1 MAAAATAFRGINHMK
16 KMKILGTAAALAL
29 LAGAPA
35 VAQDM
40 PKVVLGMS
48 GWTGFAPLTL
58 AADAGLFKKRGVD
71 VEIKFIPQKERHL
84 TVAAGATQAVA
95 TTVDTFVAWTS
106 AGVPL
111 TQVLLL
117 DKSKGGDGLA
127 VRNNINSVKDLKGK
141 TIAVD
146 GAGTTPYFVLMVM
159 LKRNGMGPKD
169 VQYATLA
176 PNPAAQAFV
185 AGQYDAASTYEPYL
199 SSIRNAPDKG
209 KILHTTIEY
218 PVVVDMLA
226 FQPDYIKKNP
236 KTVQAVVNGFF
247 DALDMIKK
255 EPAKSNEIMGAKVKQ
270 NGPDFAKSAAFIAWQ
285 DKAANQAYFKGD
297 LQAFMKEAADIQLE
311 SGVIKKIPDLK
322 ALVDDSFIK

>member
-1 MAAAATAFRGINHMK
+1 MK
-16 KMKILGTAAALAL
+16 KTWMTGAAAALAL
-29 LAGAPA
+29 FAAVPA
-35 VAQDM
+35 MAQDM
-40 PKVVLGMS
+40 PKIVLGMS

-58 AADAGLFKKRGVD
+58 AAEAGLFKKNGVD

-95 TTVDTFVAWTS
+95 TTVDTYVAWTA
-106 AGVPL
+106 AGIPL

-127 VRNNINSVKDLKGK
+127 VRNNINSIKELKGK

-159 LKRNGMGPKD
+159 LHRNGMGPKD

-218 PVVVDMLA
+218 PVVVDMVA
-226 FQPDYIKKNP
+226 FQPDFIKKNP
-236 KTVQAVVNGFF
+236 KVVQGVVNGFF

-270 NGPDFAKSAAFIAWQ
+270 TGEDFAKSASFIAWQ
-285 DKAANQAYFKGD
+285 DKAANQAYFKGE

-311 SGVIKKIPDLK
+311 SGVIKAIPDLK
-322 ALVDDSFIK
+322 ALVDDTFIK

>member
-1 MAAAATAFRGINHMK
+1 MTTRRIMGALAIAG
-16 KMKILGTAAALAL
+16 AAAL
-29 LAGAPA
+29 LASGP
-35 VAQDM
+35 VAQAADM

-48 GWTGFAPLTL
+48 GWTGFAPLSL
-58 AADAGLFKKRGVD
+58 AEEAGLFKKHGVD

-95 TTVDTFVAWTS
+95 TTVDTYVAWTS
-106 AGVPL
+106 AGIPL

-117 DKSKGGDGLA
+117 DKSKGGDGVA
-127 VRNNINSVKDLKGK
+127 VRSNINSIKDLKGK

-159 LKRNGMGPKD
+159 LHRNGLGPKD
-169 VQYATLA
+169 VQFATLA

-199 SSIRNAPDKG
+199 SSIRNAPNAG
-209 KILHTTIEY
+209 KIIATTIEY

-236 KTVQAVVNGFF
+236 KVVQGMVDGYF
-247 DALDMIKK
+247 DALAMIKSDPK
-255 EPAKSNEIMGAKVKQ
+255 KSYEIMGSKVKQ
-270 NGPDFAKSAAFIAWQ
+270 TGEQFEASAKFIAWQ

-297 LQAFMKEAADIQLE
+297 LQAFMKEAADIQLQ

-322 ALVDDSFIK
+322 PMVDGSFIK

>member
-1 MAAAATAFRGINHMK
+1 MAGMLLTA
-16 KMKILGTAAALAL
+16 GTAARAA
-29 LAGAPA
+29 
-35 VAQDM
+35 DM

-48 GWTGFAPLTL
+48 GWTGFAPLSL
-58 AADAGLFKKRGVD
+58 AEAAGLFKKHGVD

-95 TTVDTFVAWTS
+95 TTVDTYVAWTS
-106 AGVPL
+106 AGIPL

-117 DKSKGGDGLA
+117 DKSKGGDGVA
-127 VRNNINSVKDLKGK
+127 VRSNINSIKDLKGK

-159 LKRNGMGPKD
+159 LHRNGLGPKD
-169 VQYATLA
+169 VQFATLA

-199 SSIRNAPDKG
+199 SSIRNAPNAG
-209 KILHTTIEY
+209 KIIATTVEY

-236 KTVQAVVNGFF
+236 KIVQGVVDGWF
-247 DALDMIKK
+247 DALAMIKSDPK
-255 EPAKSNEIMGAKVKQ
+255 KSNEIMGSKVKQ
-270 NGPDFAKSAAFIAWQ
+270 TGEQFADSAKYIAWQ

-322 ALVDDSFIK
+322 PMVDDSFIK

>member
-1 MAAAATAFRGINHMK
+1 MTTRRIMGALAIAG
-16 KMKILGTAAALAL
+16 AAAL
-29 LAGAPA
+29 LASGPA
-35 VAQDM
+35 AQAADM

-48 GWTGFAPLTL
+48 GWTGFAPLSL
-58 AADAGLFKKRGVD
+58 AEEAGLFKKHGVD

-95 TTVDTFVAWTS
+95 TTVDTYIAWTS
-106 AGVPL
+106 AGIPL

-117 DKSKGGDGLA
+117 DKSKGGDGVA
-127 VRNNINSVKDLKGK
+127 VRSNINSIKDLKGK

-159 LKRNGMGPKD
+159 LHRNGLGPKD
-169 VQYATLA
+169 VQFATLA

-199 SSIRNAPDKG
+199 SSIRNAPNAG
-209 KILHTTIEY
+209 KIIATTIEY

-236 KTVQAVVNGFF
+236 KTVQGVVDGYF
-247 DALDMIKK
+247 DALAMIKSDPK
-255 EPAKSNEIMGAKVKQ
+255 KSYEIMGSKVKQ
-270 NGPDFAKSAAFIAWQ
+270 TGEQFEASAKFIAWQ

-297 LQAFMKEAADIQLE
+297 LQAFMKEAADIQLQ

-322 ALVDDSFIK
+322 PMVDGSFIK

>member
-1 MAAAATAFRGINHMK
+1 MTKTLMAGVAAAVALF
-16 KMKILGTAAALAL
+16 AA
-29 LAGAPA
+29 PTM
-35 VAQDM
+35 AQD
-40 PKVVLGMS
+40 KIVLGMS

-58 AADAGLFKKRGVD
+58 AAEAGLFKKHGVD

-95 TTVDTFVAWTS
+95 TTVDTFVAWTA

-127 VRNNINSVKDLKGK
+127 VRANINKITDLKGK

-146 GAGTTPYFVLMVM
+146 GAGTTPYFTLLAFM
-159 LKRNGMGPKD
+159 KRNGMSPKD
-169 VQYATLA
+169 VQFATLG
-176 PNPAAQAFV
+176 PQPAAQAFI
-185 AGQYDAASTYEPYL
+185 AGQYDAALTYEPYL
-199 SSIRNAPDKG
+199 SSVRNAPNAG
-209 KILHTTIEY
+209 KILLTTLDY
-218 PVVVDMLA
+218 PVVVDMVA

-236 KTVQAVVNGFF
+236 KIVQGVVNGFF
-247 DALDMIKK
+247 DALEMIKK

-270 NGPDFAKSAAFIAWQ
+270 TGEQFATSASYIAWQ
-285 DKAANQAYFKGD
+285 DKAANQAYFKGE

-311 SGVIKKIPDLK
+311 AGVIRAIPDLK
-322 ALVDDSFIK
+322 PMVDDSFIK

>member
-1 MAAAATAFRGINHMK
+1 MTKTWIAGAAAAVALFAAPTMAQT
-16 KMKILGTAAALAL
+16 KI
-29 LAGAPA
+29 
-35 VAQDM
+35 
-40 PKVVLGMS
+40 VLGMS

-58 AADAGLFKKRGVD
+58 AAETGLFKKHGVD

-95 TTVDTFVAWTS
+95 TTVDTFVAWTA

-127 VRNNINSVKDLKGK
+127 VRSNINKITDLKGK

-146 GAGTTPYFVLMVM
+146 GAGTTPYFTLLAFM
-159 LKRNGMGPKD
+159 KRNGMSPKD
-169 VQYATLA
+169 VQFATLG
-176 PNPAAQAFV
+176 PQPAAQAFI
-185 AGQYDAASTYEPYL
+185 AGQYDAALTYEPYL
-199 SSIRNAPDKG
+199 SSVRNAPNAG
-209 KILHTTIEY
+209 KILLTTLDY
-218 PVVVDMLA
+218 PVVVDMVA

-236 KTVQAVVNGFF
+236 KIVQGVVNGFF

-270 NGPDFAKSAAFIAWQ
+270 TGEQFATSASYIAWQ
-285 DKAANQAYFKGD
+285 DKAANQAYFKGE

-311 SGVIKKIPDLK
+311 AGVIRAIPDLK
-322 ALVDDSFIK
+322 PMVDDSFIK